1 MPKCATQYTD
11 FETRCFVLIVSSWRR
26 CTHLWELGPHW
37 GKNAIL
43 VQSALLWI
51 SQPDFQNQSMRDS
64 ARVPGLPRDCAGLLG
79 KLEQIDTGSYH
90 GKRARCDRLNILWAF
105 VFGFRTALICALC
118 HHALGAHFPTT
129 RIAAISRFLF
139 NFFSRVAPQFFCQHD
154 SPSNLVESRY
164 PRLGQISWRIVLKQ
178 NWGAVQT
185 RKSRYNCK
193 VNVGGDWAHRNWTRD
208 TN

>member
-64 ARVPGLPRDCAGLLG
+64 ARVPGLSRDCAGLLG

-129 RIAAISRFLF
+129 RIAAISQYMYTSIWEYPGVQIC
-139 NFFSRVAPQFFCQHD
+139 SRLCVNTEVIH
-154 SPSNLVESRY
+154 LHT
-164 PRLGQISWRIVLKQ
+164 RLLIYTS
-178 NWGAVQT
+178 
-185 RKSRYNCK
+185 
-193 VNVGGDWAHRNWTRD
+193 AH
-208 TN
+208 